1 MNCTLRWIR
10 AVLGKTLVRK
20 RSQSRGDQDERCSR
34 LRMRP
39 GAGDLLDES
48 VWKREK
54 SCGGARA
61 TALSHLRVAPL
72 LFKNKDETEV

>member
-1 MNCTLRWIR
+1 M
-10 AVLGKTLVRK
+10 KTLVRK

-61 TALSHLRVAPL
+61 TAL
-72 LFKNKDETEV
+72 